1 MPLQAQVQKTNRQ
14 KHSNP
19 FLMQFLCPLQ
29 RRSQTRLRRCVGVSG
44 VDNKRQTAQHIAHYR
59 KRTAAV
65 KVGIRVRLPLDVETL
80 ASSLLPVVLV
90 DSYAMHYKAL
100 SDIILSYCEA

>member
-1 MPLQAQVQKTNRQ
+1 MLAFQ
-14 KHSNP
+14 
-19 FLMQFLCPLQ
+19 
-29 RRSQTRLRRCVGVSG
+29 G
-44 VDNKRQTAQHIAHYR
+44 VDNKRQTAERIAHYR

-80 ASSLLPVVLV
+80 ASSLPAVLV